1 MLLDSSAA
9 GLLCCWTP
17 LLLDSML
24 LDSMLLDSMLLDSM
38 LLDSMLL
45 DSMLLDSMRLASSKA
60 SGLGKRARR
69 EKESHLEKEHVTCS
83 AGETPAIQQGL
94 RP

>member
-1 MLLDSSAA
+1 MLLDSYAA

-17 LLLDSML
+17 L
-24 LDSMLLDSMLLDSM
+24 LLDSM

-69 EKESHLEKEHVTCS
+69 EKESHLEK
-83 AGETPAIQQGL
+83 
-94 RP
+94 